1 MVAERGI
8 ARQQNQAGVT
18 LIELVIVVTL
28 IGIMAAF
35 ALPRIDYQK
44 YRVDSSMRGIGSSI
58 LSAQRRAVSGQF
70 DVIVTFNQSTS
81 VIRIHED
88 MNNNGSVDGDERI
101 RGIPMGDQ
109 VVIGRG
115 GAAAHP
121 VGPGP
126 VTFTKRVGG
135 TPAVTFH
142 RNGSASE
149 RGGVYLTTR
158 RSMLGGG
165 TVADNRL
172 IEIERSTGRVSWY
185 IYRGGSWE
193 RVY

>member
-1 MVAERGI
+1 MLTAQP
-8 ARQQNQAGVT
+8 QQECHSENGVT
-18 LIELVIVVTL
+18 LIELVLVITI

-35 ALPRIDYQK
+35 AIPKIDYHR
-44 YRVDSSMRGIGSSI
+44 YRVDSSMRGIGSAL
-58 LSAQRRAVSGQF
+58 LSAQRRAVSGQYDVVVTF
-70 DVIVTFNQSTS
+70 DVANTG
-81 VIRIHED
+81 IRIHED
-88 MNNNGSVDGDERI
+88 MNNNGAVDNDERT
-101 RGIPMGDQ
+101 RGIPMGER
-109 VVIGRG
+109 VVFGRG
-115 GAAAHP
+115 SATQHA

-135 TPAVTFH
+135 LPAVTFH

-158 RSMLGGG
+158 RAQAGGG
-165 TVADNRL
+165 QPTDNRL
-172 IEIERSTGRVSWY
+172 VEIERSTGRVSWY